1 MAAPGGPLRLH
12 VYSHHLIPDRVDRF
26 QPSPDPTS
34 AGLVHPTARSVS
46 DGLRLPIPRPAPVTV
61 TETPSTLAHNCFVCG
76 PANPIGLR
84 LEFRVEDGLCLS
96 EFTPG
101 ENHEGYPG
109 VVHGGILFSVLDDVM
124 ANWLYLQ
131 GARAYTARCDI
142 RFRKSGEVGERLIL
156 EGRHLETR
164 GKVVKMKGTAVQE
177 SSGELVAE
185 STGTFMIINPDEFK
199 AALKRSGREAFAS
212 EHGSPSEQARS

>member
-1 MAAPGGPLRLH
+1 MT
-12 VYSHHLIPDRVDRF
+12 D
-26 QPSPDPTS
+26 
-34 AGLVHPTARSVS
+34 
-46 DGLRLPIPRPAPVTV
+46 
-61 TETPSTLAHNCFVCG
+61 TPPTLAHNCFVCG

-84 LEFRVEDGLCLS
+84 LKFRVEDGVCRA

-142 RFRKSGEVGERLIL
+142 RFRKSGAVGERLIL
-156 EGRHLETR
+156 EGRHLESR

-199 AALKRSGREAFAS
+199 VALEQSRREPVAS
-212 EHGSPSEQARS
+212 EHGSPSEGAQT